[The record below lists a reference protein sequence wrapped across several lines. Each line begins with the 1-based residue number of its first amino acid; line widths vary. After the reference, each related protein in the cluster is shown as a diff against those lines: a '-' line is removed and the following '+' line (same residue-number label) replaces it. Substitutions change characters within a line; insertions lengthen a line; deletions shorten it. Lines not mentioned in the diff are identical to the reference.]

1 MPWWDYKI
9 ITFWEYAPLR
19 WRLDRL
25 LNRQYVG
32 KVQERLSLRIKI
44 PPVTQSFL
52 KLESLK
58 LAIKKLDK
66 SGFLRKTYSSL
77 RKVFNLNQSPAFKI
91 LVLGGA
97 FDLHSEKNITVLGIA
112 ALKQVEEI
120 LNINIAE

>member
-1 MPWWDYKI
+1 MEV

-25 LNRQYVG
+25 LNRRYVG
-32 KVQERLSLRIKI
+32 KVQEKLCVRIKI

-52 KLESLK
+52 KLEPLK

-66 SGFLRKTYSSL
+66 SRFLRKTYSSL
-77 RKVFNLNQSPAFKI
+77 RKVFNLNRSPAFKI
-91 LVLGGA
+91 LALGGA

-112 ALKQVEEI
+112 TLKQVEEI